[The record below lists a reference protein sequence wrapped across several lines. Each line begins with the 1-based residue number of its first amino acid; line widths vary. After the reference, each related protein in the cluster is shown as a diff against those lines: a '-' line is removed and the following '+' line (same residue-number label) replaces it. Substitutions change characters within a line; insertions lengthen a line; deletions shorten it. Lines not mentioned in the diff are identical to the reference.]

1 MKIAICD
8 DEEVIRNSIAE
19 KLKLH
24 YPDTY
29 LALFSSSEE
38 LLESKEIFSIYLLDI
53 EMSGMSGMAL
63 AKCIRKNTVRRTPT
77 PVIIFITGYKEHMQ
91 DAFDVS
97 AFHYLLKP
105 LNDEKFI
112 AVISRAIEDIKQQLS
127 QMDEYL
133 MIRADNV
140 MRKIAYDD
148 IIYIESHNKQTI
160 FHTTKSN
167 ITSYTQMNE
176 LEDLLSGRFF
186 RCHRGYLVNLAH
198 VITYEV
204 GEIQV
209 TGGDHILL
217 SRLKYQDFVQAFMRY
232 ARTGGIT
239 RV

>member
-19 KLKLH
+19 KLRSH
-24 YPDTY
+24 YADTY
-29 LALFSSSEE
+29 LILFSSSEE
-38 LLESKEIFSIYLLDI
+38 LLDCEEVFSIYLLDI
-53 EMSGMSGMAL
+53 EMNGLSGMEL
-63 AKCIRKNTVRRTPT
+63 AKHIRKNTVDHTPA

-105 LNDEKFI
+105 LDDNKFI
-112 AVISRAIEDIKQQLS
+112 EVINRAIDEINHQMS
-127 QMDEYL
+127 QMDEYMML
-133 MIRADNV
+133 KADNV
-140 MRKIAYDD
+140 MHKIAYDD
-148 IIYIESHNKQTI
+148 IVYIESHNKQTI

-167 ITSYTQMNE
+167 ITSYTQMSE
-176 LEDLLSGRFF
+176 LEEILSDRFF

-198 VITYEV
+198 VLTYEI

-209 TGGDHILL
+209 TGGDRILL
-217 SRLKYQDFVQAFMRY
+217 SRLKYQNFVHAFMRY

>member
-8 DEEVIRNSIAE
+8 DEEVIRNSIAK
-19 KLKLH
+19 KLRLH
-24 YPDTY
+24 YPDTCIT
-29 LALFSSSEE
+29 LFSSSEE

-53 EMSGMSGMAL
+53 EMSGLSGMEL
-63 AKCIRKNTVRRTPT
+63 AKRIRKSTVRHTPT

-105 LNDEKFI
+105 LNDEKFLDI
-112 AVISRAIEDIKQQLS
+112 MGRAIEEINQQAP

-133 MIRADNV
+133 MIKADNV
-140 MRKIAYDD
+140 IHKIAYDD
-148 IIYIESHNKQTI
+148 IVYIESHNKQTI
-160 FHTTKSN
+160 FHTTKSS
-167 ITSYTQMNE
+167 ITSYTKMNE

-198 VITYEV
+198 VVTYEV

-209 TGGDHILL
+209 TGGDRILL
-217 SRLKYQDFVQAFMRY
+217 SRLKYQNFIQAFMRY